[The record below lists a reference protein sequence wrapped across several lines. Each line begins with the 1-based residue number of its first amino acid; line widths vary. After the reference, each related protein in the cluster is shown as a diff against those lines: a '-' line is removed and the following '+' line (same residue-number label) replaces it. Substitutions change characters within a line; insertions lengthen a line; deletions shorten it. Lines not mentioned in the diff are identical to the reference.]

1 MSSSLEGRLIL
12 LLKANVFEFA
22 ARRVENYLK
31 SRAFLDNE
39 LGKRALEKKKKN
51 GGFLLDYDICFVLRR
66 VRKILF

>member
-1 MSSSLEGRLIL
+1 MSSLEGRLIL

-22 ARRVENYLK
+22 ARRVGNYLG

-39 LGKRALEKKKKN
+39 LGKGALEKKN